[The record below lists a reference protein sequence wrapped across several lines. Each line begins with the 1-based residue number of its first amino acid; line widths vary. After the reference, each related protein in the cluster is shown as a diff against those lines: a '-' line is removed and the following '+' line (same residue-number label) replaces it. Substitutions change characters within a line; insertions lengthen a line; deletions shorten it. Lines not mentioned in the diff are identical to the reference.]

1 MKTNNQLQKAITEN
15 LKNVEEGKPL
25 TISLAVLNGAFKEE
39 YRKKF
44 GEFERLD
51 DTERKARLKAY
62 HKSDKWKAYW
72 KEYQK
77 LDKYKAYWKEYQ
89 KSDKYKAYKK
99 AYQKSDK
106 YKAYKKAYYQRKKG
120 EGK

>member
-1 MKTNNQLQKAITEN
+1 MTTEEELIEIN

-44 GEFERLD
+44 GEFERLSN
-51 DTERKARLKAY
+51 EEKKAY
-62 HKSDKWKAYW
+62 KKT
-72 KEYQK
+72 
-77 LDKYKAYWKEYQ
+77 DKYKAYQ
-89 KSDKYKAYKK
+89 KAYKKTDKYKAYQK
-99 AYQKSDK
+99 AYQKTDKYKAYQKTDK